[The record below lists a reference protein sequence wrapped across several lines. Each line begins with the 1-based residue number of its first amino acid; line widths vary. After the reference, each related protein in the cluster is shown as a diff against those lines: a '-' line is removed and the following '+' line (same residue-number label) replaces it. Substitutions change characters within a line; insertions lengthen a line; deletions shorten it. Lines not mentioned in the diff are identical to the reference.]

1 MNQIDVYYRALLD
14 YRAQTTANRDCEK
27 LNKGL
32 AKINDE
38 NVDSIKVTRAECII
52 DEEWVRKI
60 EEGLIHV
67 EKAIKEERQFIRSNG
82 EVVPIEKVRNFSRE
96 SVEHLAKHSNLLTR
110 KPEDGKDI
118 IPDQLYTVERLND
131 YTVYENRFL
140 YMLLCYLR
148 DIITLRYNK
157 ILDITGK
164 YEGELKI
171 DKVVTVGKQKITYS
185 VYMHDERRD
194 DAYLHEHNSAK
205 HTIDRISL
213 ILKSVLAFLATPL
226 MEYCEKVPMLKP
238 PITKTNVLKMNNN
251 FKGAVALYDYI
262 ITYDKPGYSV
272 EYVVNELSPY
282 RDEISSEMAEAGA
295 MLSFLTYEH
304 GLGIESDLRIAYDEE
319 ELLRRAIE
327 IRKRQE
333 EIEMMMLR
341 VQKTGQGLED
351 YALAL
356 EKQVKLLLRDNERI
370 APLEQE
376 IEDLKAVELALRDQV
391 STLEIYLAET
401 KAAMLAQEQEFLV
414 RIAQMEEDFAHEM
427 AELISEH
434 EEEIATVKEEHNAE
448 IDRIHTAYLSEIQ
461 KIKNEHVEEIQ
472 QLISDYTA
480 EIERLLEDHK
490 AELKTIND
498 EHYALVENLTEKH
511 RTERESLL
519 ETNRINTENY
529 NHKIH
534 ELNAEHSRKLNELE
548 GKLAS
553 VENELNDTRNQYDDV
568 SAEKLLTE
576 ARLKATRAANGLMS
590 DEDFTDRVRFNELE
604 REYTA
609 FMKFYD
615 EQWRKTKKK
624 IRKEALK
631 DVSKKEKKVRGKGID
646 NTDTFE
652 EIKDEVAEEI
662 RDEVAEEIKDE
673 VAEEIRDEVAEEI
686 VKEIE
691 EEIKE
696 EIAEETTN
704 QLEADSAE
712 EQKGQDE

>member
-27 LNKGL
+27 LNKGFS
-32 AKINDE
+32 KITDE
-38 NVDSIKVTRAECII
+38 SVDFIKVTRAECTI

-60 EEGLIHV
+60 EEGLVHI

-82 EVVPIEKVRNFSRE
+82 EIVPIEKVKTFSRE

-110 KPEDGKDI
+110 KPEEGKDI

-148 DIITLRYNK
+148 DFITLRYNK
-157 ILDITGK
+157 ILDITGR

-171 DKVVTVGKQKITYS
+171 DKVVSVGKQKITYS

-213 ILKSVLAFLATPL
+213 ILKSVIAFLGTPL
-226 MEYCEKVPMLKP
+226 MEYCSKVAMLKP

-262 ITYDKPGYSV
+262 ITYDKPGYTV
-272 EYVVNELSPY
+272 DYIVNELNPY
-282 RDEISSEMAEAGA
+282 RDEVSSEMSEAGA

-304 GLGIESDLRIAYDEE
+304 GLGIEKDLRIAYDEE
-319 ELLRRAIE
+319 ELLRRALE

-341 VQKTGQGLED
+341 VQRSGQGLEE

-370 APLEQE
+370 APLEAQVE
-376 IEDLKAVELALRDQV
+376 ELKAIELALRDQV
-391 STLEIYLAET
+391 AALEIYLAET
-401 KAAMLAQEQEFLV
+401 KAAMLAQEQEFLR
-414 RIAQMEEDFAHEM
+414 RIAQMEEDFAQEM
-427 AELISEH
+427 AELMREH
-434 EEEIATVKEEHNAE
+434 EEEIATLKEEHNAE
-448 IDRIHTAYLSEIQ
+448 IDRIHAAYLAEIQ
-461 KIKNEHVEEIQ
+461 QIKNDHVEEIQ
-472 QLISDYTA
+472 QLINDYTA
-480 EIERLLEDHK
+480 EIERLLEEHK
-490 AELKTIND
+490 AELKSVND
-498 EHYALVENLTEKH
+498 EHYALVEKLTTEHASEVERLTEQNKKD
-511 RTERESLL
+511 RESLL
-519 ETNRINTENY
+519 EANRANTERYENTISSL
-529 NHKIH
+529 K
-534 ELNAEHSRKLNELE
+534 EEQSMRVAELE
-548 GKLAS
+548 GKLADT
-553 VENELNDTRNQYDDV
+553 EDELNTTRGQFRDV

-576 ARLKATRAANGLMS
+576 ARLKATKAANGLMG
-590 DEDFTDRVRFNELE
+590 DEDFTDRAQFNELE

-624 IRKEALK
+624 IRKNALK
-631 DVSKKEKKVRGKGID
+631 DVTKKSAVSSENVV
-646 NTDTFE
+646 TDAV
-652 EIKDEVAEEI
+652 KDEVAEEI
-662 RDEVAEEIKDE
+662 RDEVAEEIKDQ
-673 VAEEIRDEVAEEI
+673 VVEEIRDEVAEEI
-686 VKEIE
+686 ENK
-691 EEIKE
+691 
-696 EIAEETTN
+696 
-704 QLEADSAE
+704 LEDQNDD
-712 EQKGQDE
+712 EQKGQD